1 MSVEDVS
8 QENLV
13 RRIFLRYF
21 LYVQIHRQISIEAK
35 NLRYVGLISQRRGM
49 IPGCHTL
56 WLTNDA
62 IVFFLRMTRRQA
74 RVYGTRDDIYDSQ
87 GIRQQFRETQE
98 SRRWSR
104 RQTFNSF
111 AYCASTLID
120 DVSFCSLV
128 VRRYISLSLIITSQW
143 TTILFIPDHQCVITL
158 VLQEE
163 HVSTA
168 VSSNSVIGNNVTI
181 VVFKTTSYSK
191 TRVLVHQDISQN
203 IIKSPD

>member
-87 GIRQQFRETQE
+87 GIRQQFWDTQE

-104 RQTFNSF
+104 RRTFNSF
-111 AYCASTLID
+111 AYCASALID
-120 DVSFCSLV
+120 DILFCSLA
-128 VRRYISLSLIITSQW
+128 RDCQSLHHFMLYANKLDLRGFQWRKTSS
-143 TTILFIPDHQCVITL
+143 FVCF
-158 VLQEE
+158 E
-163 HVSTA
+163 
-168 VSSNSVIGNNVTI
+168 N
-181 VVFKTTSYSK
+181 F
-191 TRVLVHQDISQN
+191 
-203 IIKSPD
+203 